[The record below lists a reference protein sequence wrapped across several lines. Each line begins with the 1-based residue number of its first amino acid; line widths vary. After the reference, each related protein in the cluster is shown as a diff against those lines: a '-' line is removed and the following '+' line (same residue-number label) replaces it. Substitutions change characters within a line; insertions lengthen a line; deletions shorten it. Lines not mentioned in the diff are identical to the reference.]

1 MSADKIVNGYAGKIL
16 RVNLSNNNIA
26 IEEIGESFCRKYLGG
41 AGFIAYYLLRELP
54 QGVDSLGPENKLIFA
69 TGPLT
74 GIRLSGC
81 ARHCVG
87 AKSPLTNTIAKSEAG
102 EFWGPELKAAG
113 FDALIIEGK
122 ADKPVYLSIS
132 DGRVSI
138 KEASHLWGKNTKE
151 TQEII
156 RTELQDQH
164 VRVAMIGPG
173 GEKLVRFSCI
183 MHGPFDAAG
192 RGGLGA
198 VMGSKNLKAVA
209 VRGHQSPA
217 VAKPEVIKEMREW
230 LTANIN
236 TVKAYQDLGTGGY
249 MISYESS
256 GNLPVRNFRDGLFPT
271 AAEID
276 AKTIKETMRIGM
288 EGCFACIVRCK
299 KVIKIDEPYTV
310 DPAYGG
316 PEYETLAAL
325 GSNCGIDNLKAICK
339 GNELCNAYSLDTISV
354 GGAISFAMECFEK
367 GLLTSKDTDG
377 LDVRFGNSEAMLKLI
392 ELIARRE
399 GIGDLLA
406 DGSAIAARKIGK
418 GAEAYSMQVK
428 GMELPLHDPRLKTGI
443 GLGYMVSP
451 IGADHCLNM
460 HDTMFVMNG
469 QMKDLHSLGLL
480 EGIPGDEMSP
490 RKAVLLK
497 AVQGIKVL
505 DDSLGICFFLPYNYR
520 QRADLT
526 AGVTGWDTDIPE
538 QIRITER
545 ILTMMRLFN
554 VREGFSEADDK
565 LPARIFQPKTDGI
578 LSTTKLD
585 PAKYERAKKYYYTLM
600 GWDANTG
607 IPLPEKTEELGISTL

>member
-1 MSADKIVNGYAGKIL
+1 
-16 RVNLSNNNIA
+16 
-26 IEEIGESFCRKYLGG
+26 
-41 AGFIAYYLLRELP
+41 
-54 QGVDSLGPENKLIFA
+54 
-69 TGPLT
+69 
-74 GIRLSGC
+74 
-81 ARHCVG
+81 
-87 AKSPLTNTIAKSEAG
+87 
-102 EFWGPELKAAG
+102 
-113 FDALIIEGK
+113 
-122 ADKPVYLSIS
+122 
-132 DGRVSI
+132 
-138 KEASHLWGKNTKE
+138 
-151 TQEII
+151 
-156 RTELQDQH
+156 
-164 VRVAMIGPG
+164 
-173 GEKLVRFSCI
+173 
-183 MHGPFDAAG
+183 
-192 RGGLGA
+192 
-198 VMGSKNLKAVA
+198 
-209 VRGHQSPA
+209 
-217 VAKPEVIKEMREW
+217 
-230 LTANIN
+230 
-236 TVKAYQDLGTGGY
+236 
-249 MISYESS
+249 
-256 GNLPVRNFRDGLFPT
+256 
-271 AAEID
+271 
-276 AKTIKETMRIGM
+276 
-288 EGCFACIVRCK
+288 
-299 KVIKIDEPYTV
+299 
-310 DPAYGG
+310 
-316 PEYETLAAL
+316 
-325 GSNCGIDNLKAICK
+325 
-339 GNELCNAYSLDTISV
+339 
-354 GGAISFAMECFEK
+354 
-367 GLLTSKDTDG
+367 
-377 LDVRFGNSEAMLKLI
+377 
-392 ELIARRE
+392 
-399 GIGDLLA
+399 
-406 DGSAIAARKIGK
+406 
-418 GAEAYSMQVK
+418 MQVK